1 MNLRRKKHKNVGRK
15 AAVRPT
21 KLKLRQQKK
30 IGEATIQLQQREEK
44 WYLKLE
50 ASTYNNSPY
59 ETFNFIKSCRKSR
72 RSGPIPKPEIS
83 EPEGVSSQIAPKI
96 GDMATNLELAKDEA
110 RLKRSYGGVQGH
122 TKVVY
127 ANVAWGSSSDNEQQ
141 TETLGHA
148 ETLGHEAAISGQE

>member
-1 MNLRRKKHKNVGRK
+1 M
-15 AAVRPT
+15 
-21 KLKLRQQKK
+21 
-30 IGEATIQLQQREEK
+30 EK
-44 WYLKLE
+44 QYLKLE
-50 ASTYNNSPY
+50 AATYNNGPY
-59 ETFNFIKSCRKSR
+59 ETFNFIKKCRTSR

-83 EPEGVSSQIAPKI
+83 EAEGVSAQIAPKI

-127 ANVAWGSSSDNEQQ
+127 ANVAWGSSSDNAQQ

-148 ETLGHEAAISGQE
+148 ETLSLEENNSDGYEPEGVTR